1 MRRNVLLL
9 VSTVL
14 AVLLA
19 SGVAYAAVIKGTPG
33 DDESLDGTPR
43 SDTIYGYAGA
53 DGLRGY
59 GAGDTLDGGRGG
71 DLIRGMAGGD
81 LLLAGGGRDTIF
93 GQRGA
98 DRANG
103 GSGSDTIRVDQ
114 PKRDEADS
122 VECGYGYDNVF
133 ANRKDRVSKNC
144 ENVTIQ

>member
-14 AVLLA
+14 AVLLV

-53 DGLRGY
+53 DGLRRY
-59 GAGDTLDGGRGG
+59 GAGDRLDGGRGG

-81 LLLAGGGRDTIF
+81 LSLPAGGATRSSA
-93 GQRGA
+93 RGA

-114 PKRDEADS
+114 PKRDEADR

-133 ANRKDRVSKNC
+133 ANRKDRVSRNC

>member
-1 MRRNVLLL
+1 
-9 VSTVL
+9 
-14 AVLLA
+14 
-19 SGVAYAAVIKGTPG
+19 
-33 DDESLDGTPR
+33 
-43 SDTIYGYAGA
+43 
-53 DGLRGY
+53 
-59 GAGDTLDGGRGG
+59 
-71 DLIRGMAGGD
+71 MAGGD

-98 DRANG
+98 DRASG

-133 ANRKDRVSKNC
+133 ANRKDRVSRNC